1 MATTYKWVIS
11 ALESY
16 PKNAEGLT
24 DVICIV
30 HWRYQT
36 EQVENEKTY
45 FADVYGTLSVDAPD
59 PANFVPYEQVTYE
72 MVCGWLEAGLDKV
85 ALEQNLDS
93 QIADQINPKI
103 VTLPL
108 PFSNPQLSLQTKTNE
123 NEVQTTTTISAE
135 H

>member
-30 HWRYQT
+30 HWRYQA
-36 EQVENEKTY
+36 EQVDGDKSY
-45 FADVYGTLSVDAPD
+45 FADVYGTLSVAAPD
-59 PANFVPYEQVTYE
+59 PANFVPYEDVTYE
-72 MVCGWLEAGLDKV
+72 MVCSWLEAGLDKE

-93 QIADQINPKI
+93 QIAEQNNPKI
-103 VTLPL
+103 ISLPL
-108 PFSNPQLSLQTKTNE
+108 PFQNP
-123 NEVQTTTTISAE
+123 
-135 H
+135 

>member
-30 HWRYQT
+30 HWRYQAQ
-36 EQVENEKTY
+36 QVDGEKTY
-45 FADVYGTLSVDAPD
+45 NADVYGTLSVAAPD
-59 PANFVPYEQVTYE
+59 PANFVPYEDVTYE
-72 MVCGWLEAGLDKV
+72 MVCGWLEAGLDKE

-123 NEVQTTTTISAE
+123 NEEQTTAPISE
-135 H
+135 QP

>member
-30 HWRYQT
+30 HWRYQA
-36 EQVENEKTY
+36 EQVDGEKTY
-45 FADVYGTLSVDAPD
+45 NADVYGTLSVAAPD

-85 ALEQNLDS
+85 ALEQNLNS

-108 PFSNPQLSLQTKTNE
+108 PFSNPQLFLQTKTNE
-123 NEVQTTTTISAE
+123 NEVQTTAPISSKP
-135 H
+135 

>member
-11 ALESY
+11 SLESY

-24 DVICIV
+24 DVICVV
-30 HWRYQT
+30 HWRYQAQ
-36 EQVENEKTY
+36 QVDEEKTY
-45 FADVYGTLSVDAPD
+45 NADVYGTLSVPSPD
-59 PANFVPYEQVTYE
+59 PANFVPYEDVTYE
-72 MVCGWLEAGLDKV
+72 MVCGWLEAGLDKE

-123 NEVQTTTTISAE
+123 NEEQTTAPISE
-135 H
+135 QP